1 MYRPL
6 NFCLAIATAIAILV
20 MGNFAI
26 ARNLADDLTVLQFK
40 SPILLAATKG
50 RTGGGSL
57 GYSCEGLQ
65 CTCQGDVDCNDMFGS
80 GKCGDIA
87 SCDSDTGICK
97 CLMLKKNP
105 VKKPP
110 IGKVPTLKVQ

>member
-1 MYRPL
+1 MSRKL
-6 NFCLAIATAIAILV
+6 NFMFAAFTAAAIFGMASTASSGGFAGNVPTLQSTPLV
-20 MGNFAI
+20 
-26 ARNLADDLTVLQFK
+26 T
-40 SPILLAATKG
+40 LAAQKG

-87 SCDSDTGICK
+87 SCDDDTGICK
-97 CLMLKKNP
+97 CLMFKKNP
-105 VKKPP
+105 VKTPRT
-110 IGKVPTLKVQ
+110 GKVPTLKVQ